1 MMWFFFFFLKILK
14 SLTLILM
21 MNPWEWRMMNW
32 IEVFVGDHV
41 QESGCMRG
49 LLQTPT
55 DWKNPV
61 ELKYWAWC
69 KVEMF
74 QDTEWMDW
82 VKRYIRLD
90 LLFIVRVE
98 FRIQKKK
105 KKLDV
110 DEFQTWFQ
118 VQASQAVI
126 LTMVSSL
133 RNQLYIQPVS
143 HQVSWIKNLYLPR
156 MMINSDLSLSWCLI
170 HQKLLFSRKN
180 RIGESLT
187 FETCLII
194 RWNLFSLKS

>member
-1 MMWFFFFFLKILK
+1 
-14 SLTLILM
+14 

-105 KKLDV
+105 KEIGCWWISNV
-110 DEFQTWFQ
+110 
-118 VQASQAVI
+118 
-126 LTMVSSL
+126 VSSSSFSSSDPDHGFKFKKSTL
-133 RNQLYIQPVS
+133 HSACFSSGELNQEPVS
-143 HQVSWIKNLYLPR
+143 SQNDDQFRSLSLLMPHSSKAPLLKKEPNRREFNFW
-156 MMINSDLSLSWCLI
+156 DLSYHSMEPLLSQIIAHLI
-170 HQKLLFSRKN
+170 
-180 RIGESLT
+180 
-187 FETCLII
+187 
-194 RWNLFSLKS
+194 